1 VSAHVL
7 ETADDQL
14 AFALAG
20 NATFTLVSLKTE
32 VRYTY
37 RVRQCEDKPTLYF
50 VAVMTG
56 ADNETSYQYLGTVIK
71 TDVPQLSTYRY
82 GVKSKIGE
90 HAPSAGAFYW
100 WWKHKGH
107 AQIQVWHEGR
117 CGRCNRKLT
126 VPESIANGIG
136 PECMKYLGV

>member
-1 VSAHVL
+1 MTHL
-7 ETADDQL
+7 LRDPDDQL
-14 AFALAG
+14 RFVLAG
-20 NATFTLVSLKTE
+20 NATFTIVSCKTG
-32 VRYTY
+32 RRFTY
-37 RVRQCEDKPTLYF
+37 RVQQCHDKASLYY
-50 VAVMTG
+50 VSVMTSP
-56 ADNETSYQYLGTVIK
+56 DNDANYSYLGTVIK
-71 TDVPQLSTYRY
+71 TDVPRLSTYRH
-82 GVKSKIGE
+82 GVKSKIAE
-90 HAPSAGAFYW
+90 SAPSAGAFYW